1 MRGQRQFNERATFL
15 SGIDNNI
22 SGENKCKRVGRN
34 AAILYVEVK
43 AGLLM
48 RRHLRNEEANSAD
61 TSGGRALEADE
72 MAQGRN
78 HEAGACLA
86 S

>member
-1 MRGQRQFNERATFL
+1 
-15 SGIDNNI
+15 
-22 SGENKCKRVGRN
+22 
-34 AAILYVEVK
+34 
-43 AGLLM
+43 M

-72 MAQGRN
+72 IAQGRS
-78 HEAGACLA
+78 HEAGDCLA